1 MNSPSLKISYISYD
15 LEVAKSLNNKTAAA
29 LLSRLSYWFSK
40 YEQGFY
46 KFMEPCSHK
55 LYRPGDS
62 WTEEM
67 GAARRTL
74 NRAFDLIGVRYK
86 SKRLFL
92 KEKDPF
98 QGKMFASYVDNDTNQ
113 TFYLKNP
120 TLLGGAHKGLS
131 AKNPKEPTNKK
142 RVSQNVRCATDKM
155 TDPYKDNKKDFK
167 DIYPPKSPLL
177 KNNTTEML
185 DVKNKCLLKKEKA
198 NLEKR
203 QKSRE
208 DINVTEELNFVQ
220 KALDIFKKETQGKVS
235 VPSLTPHFA
244 SKIKDALEKYFDNCL
259 EKWRLF
265 CRLCASSKWLMGETP
280 STFKAWF
287 IWLIKDKVIEAIRQR
302 RYGVREDLPL
312 MPEVKI
318 TQEDVEE
325 KIASLPNI
333 EERQWRLNLLKK
345 VGLKEY
351 QRYFESMT
359 FRRLEDG
366 RCVVRFGAGGAQA
379 HSGYKQ
385 TLLTFFNAKSF
396 ETVPAG
402 VSAESHISRWNL
414 QDTEKYPYLFVRN

>member
-1 MNSPSLKISYISYD
+1 MTSSFFPKKFISYD
-15 LEVAKSLNNKTAAA
+15 LEMAQSLNNKTAAA
-29 LLSRLSYWFSK
+29 LMARLSYWFSK

-92 KEKDPF
+92 QEQDPF

-120 TLLGGAHKGLS
+120 SFFTPSNAKKVEEKKQKKGDSL
-131 AKNPKEPTNKK
+131 
-142 RVSQNVRCATDKM
+142 NVRCATDKM

-167 DIYPPKSPLL
+167 EIYPPKSPM
-177 KNNTTEML
+177 KEP
-185 DVKNKCLLKKEKA
+185 DFKKKVDIKNKYLLKKEKS
-198 NLEKR
+198 NLEKC
-203 QKSRE
+203 QKIRE
-208 DINVTEELNFVQ
+208 DTNTTEELNSVQ

-244 SKIKDALEKYFDNCL
+244 LKIKEALEKYFDNCL

-265 CRLCASSKWLMGETP
+265 CRLCASSKWLMGETQSP
-280 STFKAWF
+280 FKAWF

-302 RYGVREDLPL
+302 RYGVREDLSL
-312 MPEVKI
+312 TPEVKI
-318 TQEDVEE
+318 TQEDVEK

-333 EERQWRLNLLKK
+333 EERQWRLKLLKK
-345 VGLKEY
+345 VGVKNY
-351 QRYFESMT
+351 QRSFEAMSVT
-359 FRRLEDG
+359 RLEEG
-366 RCVVRFGAGGAQA
+366 RFVLHLGAGGSLINSA
-379 HSGYKQ
+379 HKQ
-385 TLLTFFNAKSF
+385 ILLTLFGAQSL

-402 VSAESHISRWNL
+402 VSTDSHISRWNL
-414 QDTEKYPYLFVRN
+414 QDGQKYPYLFVRG